1 MAFGS
6 RSRILAATTAMVLVG
21 SVFAGSPAYAGKPK
35 PKPDPGNNTPAKLTK
50 AMTTLG
56 VLRHSAAFQFIAD
69 HNGDTRASGTPGFD
83 KSAQYV
89 EWTMRLAGYRVSTQE
104 FPQSE

>member
-56 VLRHSAAFQFIAD
+56 VLRHSGLPV
-69 HNGDTRASGTPGFD
+69 HR
-83 KSAQYV
+83 
-89 EWTMRLAGYRVSTQE
+89 R
-104 FPQSE
+104 PQR